1 MSHALALLLVALL
14 AGEAQAWSDLGHQ
27 AIGRAAHALLDEP
40 TKAEI
45 ARAAG
50 LASLADGDLAR
61 MGTWLDDVRRL
72 ERGLPHA
79 LDATAAKE
87 AEAFFRR
94 FPDHPTWHY
103 VNLPLGAAYPD
114 GASPYTRPNDVV
126 GTLVRCLA
134 VLEGRDQTMTPAIA
148 LRVLVHL
155 VGDLHQPLHVSA
167 GYFDVRDV
175 SAPRL
180 LREPA
185 IPRRAVN
192 DLGGNRLSFGT
203 TNLHA
208 VWDHALVVG
217 RGADDAKSLAA
228 ELLANGPPRG
238 TPAGDP
244 ASWPRAWATEA
255 ARLAITAYHPLRFG
269 TAHAK
274 PGSEEI
280 ERIEITSPSAEA
292 YARNPALKLVAR
304 QQLARAAGRLAELL
318 RAIRWPAP

>member
-1 MSHALALLLVALL
+1 MTHALALLLVALL

-27 AIGRAAHALLDEP
+27 AIGRAAQALLDDA
-40 TKAEI
+40 TKTKI

-50 LASLADGDLAR
+50 LASLPDGELAR
-61 MGTWLDDVRRL
+61 MGTWLDDIRRL

-79 LDATAAKE
+79 LDPEAAKE
-87 AEAFFRR
+87 AGAFVRQ

-103 VNLPLGAAYPD
+103 VNLPLGTAYPD

-126 GTLVRCLA
+126 GTLVRCIA
-134 VLEGRDQTMTPAIA
+134 VLEGRAPAGGMTPPIA

-155 VGDLHQPLHVSA
+155 VGDLHQPLHVST
-167 GYFDVRDV
+167 GYFDVRDM

-180 LREPA
+180 LREPPL
-185 IPRRAVN
+185 PRRSVS
-192 DLGGNRLSFGT
+192 DLGGNRLSFGA

-208 VWDHALVVG
+208 VWDHALVIS
-217 RGADDAKSLAA
+217 RGADDAKGLAA
-228 ELLANGPPRG
+228 ELLASGPSRLTAP
-238 TPAGDP
+238 GDP

-255 ARLAITAYHPLRFG
+255 SRLAVTAYQPLRFG
-269 TAHAK
+269 PAHLR
-274 PGSEEI
+274 PGAEEI
-280 ERIEITSPSAEA
+280 ERIEITSPTAEA

-318 RAIRWPAP
+318 RAIRWP